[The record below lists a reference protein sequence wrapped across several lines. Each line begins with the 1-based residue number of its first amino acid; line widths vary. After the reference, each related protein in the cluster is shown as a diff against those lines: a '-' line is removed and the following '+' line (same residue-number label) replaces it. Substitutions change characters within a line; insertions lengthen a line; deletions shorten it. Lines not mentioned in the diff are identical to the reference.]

1 MDESHKS
8 AIFANPNR
16 RIKMR
21 HSALL
26 LLAASIL
33 LFSGC
38 KKDDTAKTESLEDY
52 LKKENLLNQVTS
64 DPRGFYYKI
73 VVPGTGATPAATS
86 RVTVLYAG
94 KLTNGTV
101 FDQSGPNAVTFTLNQ
116 LILGWQY
123 GLPLIKAGGRILLY
137 LPPQLGYGSQG
148 AGSIPPNS
156 NLVFD
161 ITLEGVR

>member
-1 MDESHKS
+1 MKS
-8 AIFANPNR
+8 QALVSLSLF
-16 RIKMR
+16 
-21 HSALL
+21 LL
-26 LLAASIL
+26 LIA
-33 LFSGC
+33 GC
-38 KKDDTAKTESLEDY
+38 KKDDTAKTETLEDY
-52 LKKENLLNQVTS
+52 LKRENLLTQVTS

-73 VVPGTGATPAATS
+73 VTPGTGANPVATS

-94 KLTNGTV
+94 KLTNGT
-101 FDQSGPNAVTFTLNQ
+101 VTFTLNQ

-148 AGSIPPNS
+148 AGTIPPNS

-161 ITLEGVR
+161 ITLEAVR

>member
-1 MDESHKS
+1 MKHT
-8 AIFANPNR
+8 AFAF
-16 RIKMR
+16 
-21 HSALL
+21 
-26 LLAASIL
+26 LAVMAL

-38 KKDDTAKTESLEDY
+38 KKDDGVQTESLEDY
-52 LKKENLLNQVTS
+52 LKRENILNQVTS

-73 VVPGTGATPAATS
+73 VTPGTGATPVATS
-86 RVTVLYAG
+86 RVSVLYAG
-94 KLTNGTV
+94 KLTDGTV
-101 FDQSGPNAVTFTLNQ
+101 FDQSGPTSVTFTLNQ

-161 ITLEGVR
+161 ITLEAVR

>member
-1 MDESHKS
+1 MKS
-8 AIFANPNR
+8 QALVSLSLF
-16 RIKMR
+16 
-21 HSALL
+21 LL
-26 LLAASIL
+26 LIA
-33 LFSGC
+33 GC
-38 KKDDTAKTESLEDY
+38 KKDDTAKTETLEDY
-52 LKKENLLNQVTS
+52 LRRENLLTQVTS

-73 VVPGTGATPAATS
+73 VTPGTGANPVATS

-101 FDQSGPNAVTFTLNQ
+101 FDQSGPNPVTFTLNQ

-148 AGSIPPNS
+148 AGTIPPNS

-161 ITLEGVR
+161 ITLEAVR